1 MKTPYFTRSSLILT
15 FFMLFLF
22 SGLSAQTIDQA
33 ITAMNN
39 ERYDRAD
46 SIFNILVKNAP
57 SSKVYYRLGENTL
70 LNFFSDSISNS
81 LNISA
86 AEAKQQFQKGIEL
99 DPNDPLNYVGMAKV
113 SSCVGDEKSAEEWRL
128 KAKSF
133 LPPYKKVSKIKN
145 PHDYAYTLAKLAE
158 SYIFFDR
165 VDTSRA
171 MPYIREALLIDQ
183 TNSEIYIITGDIYML
198 VNNGSL
204 AIKNYNRAQDL
215 DLTSPTANMKIGSI
229 YFRARNLMC

>member
-1 MKTPYFTRSSLILT
+1 MKTQFLIRTATILA
-15 FFMLFLF
+15 LFVICCI
-22 SGLSAQTIDQA
+22 SGLHAQTFEQA

-46 SIFNILVKNAP
+46 SIFNILVRNAP
-57 SSKVYYRLGENTL
+57 RSKVYYRQGENTL

-81 LNISA
+81 LNITA
-86 AEAKQQFQKGIEL
+86 TEAKQHFQKGIKL

-145 PHDYAYTLAKLAE
+145 PQDYAYTLAKLAE